1 MDTDTPNPLAEAT
14 ARATDNERRDRQAKD
29 AGRDLLLAVLL
40 FAAPELLPET
50 IRLARERV
58 LATGR

>member
-1 MDTDTPNPLAEAT
+1 MDTETPNPLAEAT

-40 FAAPELLPET
+40 CSPELLPET